1 MRPTAEPTLEHRYTT
16 YVHAR
21 NERGLTNKEP
31 HARTRTR
38 ARKQDPQHETLQRA
52 SADANPKGRC
62 QHRIETWSPHR
73 RGRNRQEKTGPKPRH
88 RATENPPWIT
98 YVARKGALRES
109 ELAKQNK
116 NKKAKTYESER
127 RRPTREERRR
137 LLFRSHSA
145 ARKRTRRER
154 RTAKFLGPE
163 NYVKQGSAGP
173 RTRCG
178 SHGCS
183 A

>member
-62 QHRIETWSPHR
+62 QHRIETWSRHR

-88 RATENPPWIT
+88 RAMENPPWIT

-116 NKKAKTYESER
+116 KNKRAKNTKANDVGRPER
-127 RRPTREERRR
+127 KEGASCLGVTQPHENEHAEKEGRRSSWDRRI
-137 LLFRSHSA
+137 
-145 ARKRTRRER
+145 T
-154 RTAKFLGPE
+154 
-163 NYVKQGSAGP
+163 
-173 RTRCG
+173 
-178 SHGCS
+178 
-183 A
+183 